1 MTAVAE
7 RTDKFTYEL
16 NPKSGAD
23 IWMKAPV
30 DKRGRPIF
38 PDLHIN
44 VDWAEDLILELSL
57 AIEEKRKGE
66 DIQPDRA

>member
-1 MTAVAE
+1 MTAAPE
-7 RTDKFTYEL
+7 RTNKFTYAL
-16 NPKSGAD
+16 DPKSGAD
-23 IWMKAPV
+23 IWLKAPV

-57 AIEEKRKGE
+57 AIEEKRKE
-66 DIQPDRA
+66 E

>member
-1 MTAVAE
+1 MTNAPE
-7 RTDKFTYEL
+7 RSDKFTYVL
-16 NPKSGAD
+16 DPKSGAD
-23 IWMKAPV
+23 IWLKAPV

-57 AIEEKRKGE
+57 AIEEKRKE
-66 DIQPDRA
+66 E